1 MICSEVYDL
10 TDFIFDHP
18 GGEEFLLQHGGQDVT
33 AVMAA
38 DDEHVHS
45 DVAYEMLKDYC
56 IGKVAKSSTSDDED
70 KRPLLPAKTAPYSD
84 SAVDL
89 QASQSDFIDVTK
101 PMFPQVLFGTFDVNT
116 YVQQVHIPRHT
127 KESAPLFG
135 NFLEPLTKT
144 HWWVIPLFYAPIIAF
159 AYSRSLGS
167 ISSELA
173 VTCFIAG
180 LFNWTLIEYSLHRFI
195 FHMDSLLPN
204 NRIAMTLHFMTHGVH
219 HFLPMD
225 KWALELLWIYD
236 ICYSNSNGKECD
248 SWCRRLL
255 EWSSRFQSGRSIP
268 FCSRLV
274 LEML

>member
-1 MICSEVYDL
+1 MTEFL
-10 TDFIFDHP
+10 FDHP

-38 DDEHVHS
+38 DEEHVHS
-45 DVAYEMLKDYC
+45 DVAYDMLKDYC
-56 IGKVAKSSTSDDED
+56 IGKIADGSGESD
-70 KRPLLPAKTAPYSD
+70 KLLPAKMTPLSD

-89 QASQSDFIDVTK
+89 QASQRDFIDVTR
-101 PMFPQVLFGTFDVNT
+101 PMFPQVLFGSFDVHT

-127 KESAPLFG
+127 KDSAPLFG

-159 AYSRSLGS
+159 AYSRSLRS
-167 ISSELA
+167 ISSEMA
-173 VTCFIAG
+173 VTCFLAG
-180 LFNWTLIEYSLHRFI
+180 LFNWTLIEYSLHRFV

-225 KWALELLWIYD
+225 K
-236 ICYSNSNGKECD
+236 CVFS
-248 SWCRRLL
+248 
-255 EWSSRFQSGRSIP
+255 
-268 FCSRLV
+268 
-274 LEML
+274 